1 MFGKAIQF
9 VLICLF
15 IFTPVAYGSMDVWAF
30 SLMELGILLIIS
42 LYAIQAIFFHVSG
55 NPAFRPPNAD
65 AYTQGAIRFSAV
77 KKKFSAFP
85 FILLSFF
92 LALILFQLIP
102 LPSGVVKIL
111 SPKTFELR
119 QLLSCTKLS
128 LPPSSISTSFPS
140 SGPLSLFPFAT
151 QVEFFKWLSLIGFFL
166 FLVYGGLLDDTRIK
180 NRLIIVIML
189 MGAGEA
195 FYGMI
200 EFFSGH
206 RHILFL
212 DDSFSI
218 SSVTGTFINKN
229 YFAGYLLMVIP
240 LSMGFLLS
248 RLAAQRN
255 HFYGWRQRLSSFDGK
270 NLLIGFGIILMVLG
284 LLFSASRMGIISL
297 LISFSLLGILFR
309 DRQKGKRLSK
319 TSILLIG
326 LALLWAGWI
335 GLDAIISRFLSAPED
350 FKMRWMLWGDT
361 LRILKDFPVFGSGL
375 GTFPHIFPMYRSFHI
390 QGIFTHAENDFL
402 QFISD
407 VGLLGFGMLLIAFIF
422 FLSKAVSRIR
432 SMSPADSSLRY
443 IGLGSL
449 VGMFAL
455 MFHSVV
461 ERNIQI
467 PANAFLFTFIFS
479 LALKPGLESTIKS
492 ILATK

>member
-9 VLICLF
+9 ILICLF
-15 IFTPVAYGSMDVWAF
+15 IFTPVAYGSMGIWAF

-42 LYAIQAIFFHVSG
+42 LYAIQGLFFQVSG
-55 NPAFRPPNAD
+55 NPAYGPPNA
-65 AYTQGAIRFSAV
+65 GAHTLGAAQFFFL
-77 KKKFSAFP
+77 KKNFSAFP
-85 FILLSFF
+85 IVLLSLF

-102 LPSGVVKIL
+102 LPSGVLKTL

-119 QLLSCTKLS
+119 QLLSCSHLTL
-128 LPPSSISTSFPS
+128 PSSISVSPPTSI
-140 SGPLSLFPFAT
+140 PLSLFPFAT

-166 FLVYGGLLDDTRIK
+166 FLVYGRLLDDTRMRS
-180 NRLIIVIML
+180 RLIIVIML
-189 MGAGEA
+189 VGAGEA

-212 DDSFSI
+212 DDPSFVP
-218 SSVTGTFINKN
+218 SVTGTFINKN

-240 LSMGFLLS
+240 LSTGFLLS
-248 RLAAQRN
+248 RLAVQRN
-255 HFYGWRQRLSSFDGK
+255 HFDGWRQRLSSLDGK
-270 NLLIGFGIILMVLG
+270 TLLIGFCIILMVLG
-284 LLFSASRMGIISL
+284 LFFSASRMGIICL

-309 DRQKGKRLSK
+309 DRQKGRRLSK

-326 LALLWAGWI
+326 LAVLWAGWI
-335 GLDAIISRFLSAPED
+335 GLDAVISRFLSAPED

-361 LRILKDFPVFGSGL
+361 LRILRDFPVFGSGL
-375 GTFPHIFPMYRSFHI
+375 GTFAHILPMYRSFPFRGTI
-390 QGIFTHAENDFL
+390 THAENDFL

-407 VGLLGFGMLLIAFIF
+407 VGPLGFGMLLIAFIF
-422 FLSKAVSRIR
+422 FLSKAVSGIR
-432 SMSPADSSLRY
+432 SISPAESQRY

-449 VGMFAL
+449 VGISAL
-455 MFHSVV
+455 MFHSLV

-467 PANAFLFTFIFS
+467 PANAFLFTFMFS
-479 LALKPGLESTIKS
+479 LALKQGLGWKQ
-492 ILATK
+492 L